1 MWWRH
6 RICTK
11 IYNKCSL
18 SSGPN
23 RASLL
28 VLTVSLIGGKKPRET
43 IVSDLKYLWD
53 NGATNIMIKR
63 RHTKPYA
70 HNIRS
75 NKSEYSTATETYCT
89 AHEVKVPFLTTKFSI
104 SMKIL
109 HRFHVN
115 NNEGDLDI
123 GYNRIICH
131 DLMVQLGLSAGF
143 KRQVPQRY
151 GTTVPIK

>member
-1 MWWRH
+1 
-6 RICTK
+6 
-11 IYNKCSL
+11 
-18 SSGPN
+18 
-23 RASLL
+23 
-28 VLTVSLIGGKKPRET
+28 
-43 IVSDLKYLWD
+43 
-53 NGATNIMIKR
+53 MIKR
-63 RHTKPYA
+63 RHTKPYE

-89 AHEVKVPFLTTKFSI
+89 AHEVKVPFLTTNFSI

-123 GYNRIICH
+123 GYNRIIRH
-131 DLMVQLGLSAGF
+131 DLMVQLGLSADF